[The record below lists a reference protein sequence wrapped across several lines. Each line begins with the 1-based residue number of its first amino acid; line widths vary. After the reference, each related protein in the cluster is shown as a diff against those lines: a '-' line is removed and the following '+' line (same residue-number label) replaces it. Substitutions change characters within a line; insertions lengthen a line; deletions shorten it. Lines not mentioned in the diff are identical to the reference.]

1 MTYEMYRNVFM
12 ICAAAGAV
20 MAFISVLLFVFLRIP
35 SVIGDLTGI
44 TARRGIEQ
52 IRSGNGKKAKKNSA
66 DKANSRRGRLTAK
79 ISPSGRLQEQ
89 GSQGY
94 GANTE
99 ELQALGAVDET
110 TLLRSSIVDETMLLR
125 SGMVNETTLLDSGM
139 VDETT
144 LLNAGM
150 ANGTAVPDM
159 GFHVME
165 DITVL
170 HTEEEIYKRE
180 E

>member
-20 MAFISVLLFVFLRIP
+20 MAFVSVLLFVFLRIP

-52 IRSGNGKKAKKNSA
+52 IRSGNTKKSKKKDSA
-66 DKANSRRGRLTAK
+66 DKANRRRGRLTAK

-89 GSQGY
+89 ESQGY

-99 ELQALGAVDET
+99 ELQALGAVGATTLHSSDIVDET
-110 TLLRSSIVDETMLLR
+110 TLLS
-125 SGMVNETTLLDSGM
+125 SGMVNETTLLNSGM

-144 LLNAGM
+144 LLGPGILD
-150 ANGTAVPDM
+150 GTAVSDM

-170 HTEEEIYKRE
+170 HTEEEI
-180 E
+180 

>member
-20 MAFISVLLFVFLRIP
+20 MAFVSVLLFVFLRIP

-52 IRSGNGKKAKKNSA
+52 IRSGNTKKAKKKDSA
-66 DKANSRRGRLTAK
+66 DKANRRRGRLTDK

-89 GSQGY
+89 AGQGY

-110 TLLRSSIVDETMLLR
+110 TLLSSGIVNETTLLGFDMVNETTLLN
-125 SGMVNETTLLDSGM
+125 SGMVNETTLLGPGILDGAS
-139 VDETT
+139 
-144 LLNAGM
+144 
-150 ANGTAVPDM
+150 VPDM
-159 GFHVME
+159 GFYVME
-165 DITVL
+165 DITIL
-170 HTEEEIYKRE
+170 HNEEEI
-180 E
+180 

>member
-20 MAFISVLLFVFLRIP
+20 MAFVSVLLFVFLRIP

-52 IRSGNGKKAKKNSA
+52 IRSGNNRKVKKKDGA
-66 DKANSRRGRLTAK
+66 DKANRRRGRLTAK

-89 GSQGY
+89 ERQGY

-99 ELQALGAVDET
+99 ELQPPGAVE
-110 TLLRSSIVDETMLLR
+110 
-125 SGMVNETTLLDSGM
+125 
-139 VDETT
+139 ETT
-144 LLNAGM
+144 LLNSGM
-150 ANGTAVPDM
+150 VEETTLLGPGMVNGTAAPDL

-170 HTEEEIYKRE
+170 HTEEEI
-180 E
+180 